1 MTPRKKFQYNGTNTQ
16 MNSKTITTCIR
27 PAQIQ
32 NQAKSQHKEVKW
44 TQSFNPNEET
54 ICD

>member
-27 PAQIQ
+27 PVQIQ
-32 NQAKSQHKEVKW
+32 NQVKSQHREVKW
-44 TQSFNPNEET
+44 IQSFNPNEET